1 MYLKT
6 KYNKCKLKVD
16 LVEKKRDFSRNSE
29 SWLEIRNL
37 KKKKLALKDLLMFKH
52 KL

>member
-1 MYLKT
+1 MFLKT
-6 KYNKCKLKVD
+6 KYIECKLKVD
-16 LVEKKRDFSRNSE
+16 LVEKKRDYTRNSE

-37 KKKKLALKDLLMFKH
+37 KKKKLALKDLLISQD

>member
-6 KYNKCKLKVD
+6 KYNECKLKVD
-16 LVEKKRDFSRNSE
+16 LVEKKRDFLRNSE

-37 KKKKLALKDLLMFKH
+37 KKKKLALKDLLISQD

>member
-1 MYLKT
+1 VYLKT
-6 KYNKCKLKVD
+6 KYNKCKLKVG
-16 LVEKKRDFSRNSE
+16 LVEKKRDIIRNSE

-37 KKKKLALKDLLMFKH
+37 KKKKLALKDILMSQD

>member
-16 LVEKKRDFSRNSE
+16 LVEKKRDFVRNSE

-37 KKKKLALKDLLMFKH
+37 KKIKLAVKDILMSQN

>member
-6 KYNKCKLKVD
+6 KYKKCKLKVK
-16 LVEKKRDFSRNSE
+16 LIEKKRDFIRNSE

-37 KKKKLALKDLLMFKH
+37 KKKKLALKDILTH
-52 KL
+52 QNKL

>member
-16 LVEKKRDFSRNSE
+16 LVEKKRDFVRNSE

-37 KKKKLALKDLLMFKH
+37 KKIKLALKDILMSQN

>member
-6 KYNKCKLKVD
+6 KYIKSKLEVD
-16 LVEKKRDFSRNSE
+16 LAEKKRNFIRNSE

-37 KKKKLALKDLLMFKH
+37 KKKKLILKDILVSQD